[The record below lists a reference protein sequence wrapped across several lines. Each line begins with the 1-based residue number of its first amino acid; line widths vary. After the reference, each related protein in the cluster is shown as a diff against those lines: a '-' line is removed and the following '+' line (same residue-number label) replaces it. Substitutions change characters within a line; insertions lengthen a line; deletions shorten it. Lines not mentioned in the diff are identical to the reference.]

1 MDDRLQFELKKISE
15 QGTEEET
22 QRPDAT
28 SALPLCLARCNS
40 VHHLERLRQQLARVE
55 SAVQAL
61 DHFLA
66 TLREVKADNQT
77 PLDKEN
83 PGRQQSE
90 ADREQENQSWQAP
103 MQQRLHAAAEQSERA
118 DSFLK
123 AAGMTLS
130 VDGVTVTCQDVVTS
144 LPQKTVDVEKE
155 LMRARQREREAEL
168 LPLLEDQIQEHGGL
182 IDEKIHE
189 TKFRL
194 DSLQEHLTPRSM
206 EEESDVEAKRRRL
219 EEDSGP
225 MTQRK
230 EEEKNKT
237 LKSDYDG
244 DQRRRSSLQVGREGK
259 EKESLIQRRLALL
272 VLLREI
278 KEAAEQLG
286 LQEPTLPSVQQ
297 RYNTE
302 KSWSILCSQ

>member
-1 MDDRLQFELKKISE
+1 MQFELKKISE

-22 QRPDAT
+22 QKLDAT
-28 SALPLCLARCNS
+28 SASPLCLALPDS
-40 VHHLERLRQQLARVE
+40 VHHLERLGQQLARVE

-66 TLREVKADNQT
+66 TVREVKADNQT
-77 PLDKEN
+77 LLDKES

-90 ADREQENQSWQAP
+90 ADREQENQSWQAT

-144 LPQKTVDVEKE
+144 LPQKTVDVGKE

-189 TKFRL
+189 TKSRL

-206 EEESDVEAKRRRL
+206 EEEESDVEAKRGRL
-219 EEDSGP
+219 EENSDP

-230 EEEKNKT
+230 EEEQNKT
-237 LKSDYDG
+237 LRSDYDG
-244 DQRRRSSLQVGREGK
+244 DQRRRSSVQVRREGK

-272 VLLREI
+272 VSLREI

-286 LQEPTLPSVQQ
+286 LQEPTLPAVQQ

-302 KSWSILCSQ
+302 KSWPILCSQ

>member
-1 MDDRLQFELKKISE
+1 MQFELKKISE

-22 QRPDAT
+22 QRLDAT
-28 SALPLCLARCNS
+28 SASPLRDS
-40 VHHLERLRQQLARVE
+40 VHHLERLGQQLARVE

-66 TLREVKADNQT
+66 TVREVKADNQT
-77 PLDKEN
+77 LLDKEN

-90 ADREQENQSWQAP
+90 ADRENQSWQAA

-189 TKFRL
+189 TKSRL
-194 DSLQEHLTPRSM
+194 DSLQEHLSPRSV

-219 EEDSGP
+219 EEDSDP

-244 DQRRRSSLQVGREGK
+244 DQRRRSSLQVRREGK

-272 VLLREI
+272 VSLREI

-286 LQEPTLPSVQQ
+286 LQEATLPAVQQ
-297 RYNTE
+297 RYSTE